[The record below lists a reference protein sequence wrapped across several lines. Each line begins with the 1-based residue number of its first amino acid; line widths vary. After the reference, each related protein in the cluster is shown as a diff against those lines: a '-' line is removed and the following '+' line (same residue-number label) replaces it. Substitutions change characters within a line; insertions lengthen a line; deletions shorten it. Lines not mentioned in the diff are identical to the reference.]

1 MFLLIGVLSG
11 LSNLDRQKCA
21 NTLEATQPHT
31 LSQLRGQ
38 QLPSLQGVALD
49 DGVLGNALIQ
59 KLGSAF
65 RQWCR
70 SKRIP
75 IPPCTWNLHLV
86 GRGELFFFKSFSVNQ
101 KRVDQGHGGVF
112 CFERLRNPSMMDR
125 PRVLL

>member
-11 LSNLDRQKCA
+11 LSNLDPQQCA

-86 GRGELFFFKSFSVNQ
+86 GRGETDEKGYPELESNVKAVHTKIILFFLCDLARDVSTLCQ
-101 KRVDQGHGGVF
+101 
-112 CFERLRNPSMMDR
+112 
-125 PRVLL
+125 